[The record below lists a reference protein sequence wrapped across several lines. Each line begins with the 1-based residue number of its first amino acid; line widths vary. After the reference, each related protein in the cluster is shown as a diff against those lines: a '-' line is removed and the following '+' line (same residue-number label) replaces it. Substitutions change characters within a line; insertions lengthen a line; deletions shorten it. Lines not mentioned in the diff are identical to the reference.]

1 MGAFSYVSPR
11 LRTTMRA
18 LGRGSFED
26 IKYVGRA
33 PSASAATGF
42 PSVHVQEQSELLKKA
57 LEPEPTSHHGKPRPA
72 TVASAARLATIATVA
87 SASSGHRRALSR
99 ADNDHR
105 REFGSAIS
113 PTLIEI

>member
-1 MGAFSYVSPR
+1 MNMGAYKYNYVSPR
-11 LRTTMRA
+11 LRTAMRA

-57 LEPEPTSHHGKPRPA
+57 LEPEPIK
-72 TVASAARLATIATVA
+72 
-87 SASSGHRRALSR
+87 
-99 ADNDHR
+99 NW
-105 REFGSAIS
+105 
-113 PTLIEI
+113 